1 MTVSPIRVL
10 CVDDHRIVRDG
21 LAAILDHEAD
31 IEVVAL
37 AATGEESIDLFRRH
51 RPDITLMDLRLRE
64 MSGLQAIEAI
74 RREDDQARI
83 IVLTMY
89 DGDEDI
95 YRALHAGAVTYV
107 LKDTVPDDLIRI
119 VRAVHSGQR
128 PVRSEVEARLAE
140 RATHPTLTV
149 REVEVT
155 ELMARGL
162 RVKEIAA
169 TLGISEGTVQAHTK
183 SIFHKLGVNDRVAA
197 AQVAQRRGIVHIL

>member
-1 MTVSPIRVL
+1 MADHTIRVL
-10 CVDDHRIVRDG
+10 CVDDHCIVRDG
-21 LAAILDHEAD
+21 LASLLNHEPD

-37 AATGEESIDLFRRH
+37 AATGEEAVELYRRRH
-51 RPDITLMDLRLRE
+51 PDITLMDLRLRA
-64 MSGLQAIEAI
+64 MSGIKAIEAI
-74 RREDDQARI
+74 RHENPRARI

-95 YRALHAGAVTYV
+95 YRALRAGAITYL

-119 VRAVHSGQR
+119 VREVHGGKKPKQTDI
-128 PVRSEVEARLAE
+128 EARLAE
-140 RATHPTLTV
+140 RATHPTLTA

-155 ELMARGL
+155 ELLSKGL

-183 SIFHKLGVNDRVAA
+183 NIFLKLGVNDRIAA
-197 AQVAQRRGIVHIL
+197 VQVAQRRGIVHAA